1 MAIPITYN
9 VRNLRMRLGATV
21 MTALGIALT
30 VAIAIFIMALL
41 AGLKQAFT
49 ATGDPMNVMALRKGS
64 DTELTSVI
72 DRPTLPVIKFLPGV
86 AKDANGQ
93 PLASGEMIVLIV
105 LPRKDGTGEVNVTV
119 RGMSPIGFK
128 LRPDIGLADGRW
140 FQPGQREVVVSRS
153 VNQRFAHAETGD
165 KLHFGKGDWDV
176 VGIFDSLG
184 GSAHDSEMRGDVNLM
199 ATDFDRPIYNSILM
213 RAVDTNSADALVK
226 RMSDDQRLKLDGMH
240 ESAYYGKQTRSG
252 APIKFIGTVIAII
265 MAIGSCFAA
274 MNTMYAS
281 VAFRS
286 REIATLRILGFSRPE
301 HSDVLRAGVAADFA
315 DRRHCCS
322 SDDAAVQRLDYGH
335 IELSNVQRSDFPD
348 ANYGRRGDFG
358 ADFCSSDGCNRRN
371 RAGVA
376 RVAAKHSG
384 GIKRL
389 IEFGSC

>member
-72 DRPTLPVIKFLPGV
+72 DRPTLPVIKFLSGV
-86 AKDANGQ
+86 AKDENGQ

-153 VNQRFAHAETGD
+153 VNQRFAHAKIGD

-176 VGIFDSLG
+176 VGIFDSRG
-184 GSAHDSEMRGDVNLM
+184 GSAHDSEIWGDVNLM
-199 ATDFDRPIYNSILM
+199 ATDFDRPIYNSILI

-286 REIATLRILGFSRPE
+286 REIATLRILGFSRP
-301 HSDVLRAGVAADFA
+301 SILTCFVLESLLISLIGGI
-315 DRRHCCS
+315 
-322 SDDAAVQRLDYGH
+322 AAVLMMLPFNG
-335 IELSNVQRSDFPD
+335 LTTGTSNSATFSEVIFQMRITVDVVISALIF
-348 ANYGRRGDFG
+348 AVVM
-358 ADFCSSDGCNRRN
+358 
-371 RAGVA
+371 GVIGGLA
-376 RVAAKHSG
+376 PAWHASRQSILAAL
-384 GIKRL
+384 RD
-389 IEFGSC
+389 

>member
-41 AGLKQAFT
+41 AGLKQAFSS
-49 ATGDPMNVMALRKGS
+49 TGDPLNVMALRKGS

-72 DRPTLPVIKFLPGV
+72 DRPTLPVIKFLSGV
-86 AKDANGQ
+86 AKDDSGQ

-128 LRPDIGLADGRW
+128 LRPDIALSEGRW

-153 VNQRFAHAETGD
+153 VNQRFAHAKIGD
-165 KLHFGKGDWDV
+165 KLHFGKGDWAV
-176 VGIFDSLG
+176 VGIFESHG
-184 GSAHDSEMRGDVNLM
+184 GSAHDSEIWGDVNLM

-213 RAVDTNSADALVK
+213 RAVDSRAADALVK
-226 RMSDDQRLKLDGMH
+226 RMSDDQRLKLDGLH
-240 ESAYYGKQTRSG
+240 EADYYGKQTRSG
-252 APIKFIGTVIAII
+252 APIKFIGTLIAII

-286 REIATLRILGFSRPE
+286 REIATLRILGFSRPSILTCFMLE
-301 HSDVLRAGVAADFA
+301 SLLISLLGG
-315 DRRHCCS
+315 C
-322 SDDAAVQRLDYGH
+322 AAVLMMLPFNGLTTGTSNQATFAEVIFQMRITGGVVISALIFAAVMGMIGGLAPAWH
-335 IELSNVQRSDFPD
+335 ASRQNILSALRD
-348 ANYGRRGDFG
+348 
-358 ADFCSSDGCNRRN
+358 
-371 RAGVA
+371 
-376 RVAAKHSG
+376 
-384 GIKRL
+384 
-389 IEFGSC
+389 